1 MTHIAQ
7 SLSFALFHL
16 PSWFH
21 VLLENVAFRAMGTET
36 PLCGSCCLRLPSE
49 NTFRSTPK
57 EPPSEV
63 YSRSQAQFLWDMV
76 FNCSPPLKVAERG
89 REVCEERKILLF
101 PFGSSNLLCQGNR
114 LWDGNLN
121 LSPWDSHIWEKHI
134 CSYSSS
140 AFWSPTTIQV
150 SFNFLWSTTTITM
163 NNSVKCNT

>member
-89 REVCEERKILLF
+89 REVCEKRKILLF

-121 LSPWDSHIWEKHI
+121 AYHPEIATFGKSIF
-134 CSYSSS
+134 
-140 AFWSPTTIQV
+140 APTVHPLFEVLPQFKWVLIFYEVPQ
-150 SFNFLWSTTTITM
+150 L
-163 NNSVKCNT
+163 